1 MILSAITVVSF
12 SSVNAIG
19 NILVPY
25 LITGNI
31 QEIIAN
37 PESLNDPINQLAL
50 GLIVSILFI
59 IMVIIGAYWL
69 YRFFGEHYYGVR
81 GAIRWALFGVFFAIL
96 MMALDWLFPAG
107 WRLLINV
114 LKFCS
119 VFVTFFIARMII
131 PIKNGAVGRPG
142 H

>member
-1 MILSAITVVSF
+1 MILSAITVISY

-25 LITGNI
+25 LISGNI

-37 PESLNDPINQLAL
+37 PESLNDPINQLTL
-50 GLIVSILFI
+50 GLILSILLI
-59 IMVIIGAYWL
+59 LMVIIGAYWL

-81 GAIRWALFGVFFAIL
+81 GAIRWALFGVLFAVLLI
-96 MMALDWLFPAG
+96 ALDRLFPVG
-107 WRLLINV
+107 WRLLINI

-119 VFVTFFIARMII
+119 VFVAFFIARMII
-131 PIKNGAVGRPG
+131 PIKKGAVGRPS